1 LLRGTEGV
9 VKVCESLWQK
19 ILSFEEERKMAEKI
33 KVKNTIVEIDGDEMA
48 RVMWAWIKGHLITP
62 YLDVNIEYYD
72 LGLLRREE
80 SKDLITLEAAKAI
93 AKHGVGVKCATITP
107 DKARVEEYKLS
118 KQWTSPNATLR
129 AHLDGTIFR
138 EPIICKNIKPAVIS
152 WKKPIIIGRHA
163 YGDEYKAAEF
173 TVPGPGTVELVFKP
187 ADGSKATVL
196 NVHDFK
202 GPGVVLGMHNTEK
215 SIRSFAQAS
224 ITYALQRKVDLWF
237 SAKQTILKQYDSL
250 FMNIFQEEVNKK
262 KADME
267 KAGITYWYT
276 LIDDTVAQIVK
287 HPGGVLWATKNR
299 DGDVMSDMIAS
310 GFGSLG
316 LMTSVLVSPDGKME
330 TEAAHG
336 TVTRHYRLHQQGK
349 KTSTN
354 PTASIFAWTGALRR
368 RGELDNTPEVVK
380 FANALE
386 NANIKTIES
395 GTVTSDLARLIY
407 GTAKPPENSYVD
419 TEQFIRAIAQ
429 RLETAI

>member
-1 LLRGTEGV
+1 
-9 VKVCESLWQK
+9 
-19 ILSFEEERKMAEKI
+19 
-33 KVKNTIVEIDGDEMA
+33 
-48 RVMWAWIKGHLITP
+48 
-62 YLDVNIEYYD
+62 
-72 LGLLRREE
+72 
-80 SKDLITLEAAKAI
+80 
-93 AKHGVGVKCATITP
+93 
-107 DKARVEEYKLS
+107 
-118 KQWTSPNATLR
+118 
-129 AHLDGTIFR
+129 
-138 EPIICKNIKPAVIS
+138 
-152 WKKPIIIGRHA
+152 
-163 YGDEYKAAEF
+163 
-173 TVPGPGTVELVFKP
+173 VFKP

-250 FMNIFQEEVNKK
+250 FMNIFQEEVNKR